1 MCRRL
6 VSWRQLAA
14 AGTIALLAAC
24 ARSPL
29 PPGASN
35 APPAAPSLTAVW
47 YTVDFATNSFTID
60 ADGQKVINNVINAL
74 QHDPVS
80 VATLIGRTDT
90 VGTADYN
97 MRLSHRR
104 ADAVRDAVV
113 YGGKL
118 TADRVE
124 TRWTGER
131 RLGVPT
137 GDADAVAQ
145 NRVVNIAIH

>member
-1 MCRRL
+1 MPTPSLMAATRGGGNHRL
-6 VSWRQLAA
+6 
-14 AGTIALLAAC
+14 AC
-24 ARSPL
+24 GLCPEPL

-35 APPAAPSLTAVW
+35 APPAAPGLTAVW
-47 YTVDFATNSFTID
+47 YTVDFATNSFTIN

-104 ADAVRDAVV
+104 ADAVPDAVV

-145 NRVVNIAIH
+145 NRVVDIAIH